1 MGATAGLVVCRCT
14 VSETK
19 DATTE
24 PAGEPT
30 GEPADEPTGAAATQ
44 EPETPPGETATVAES
59 DTVTIL
65 RRDDI
70 TFYLV
75 GTAHVSEASVE
86 EVRAVID
93 EVQPEVVCIEL
104 CESRYNTLINEDAWK
119 NLDVFKVIK
128 QGKTLL
134 LFANIILSSY
144 QKAIGEQLGVKPG
157 AEFKAAATA
166 AQAIGA
172 RVELVDR
179 NVHITL
185 KRTWANLRFFSKAKL
200 LGMLLGVVQD
210 EGADGEDGDGEITR
224 EEIEKLKHQANF
236 SAQLAQLTEFLPGI
250 KKPFIDER
258 DQYMMSSIEEAADG
272 PVCPAPASAA
282 ADADADADSDAVSDA
297 ADADADADADA
308 VSDAADADADADAGG
323 DADADA
329 DADTDTRPVKNVVAV
344 VGAMH
349 VAGMRDTFGKPV
361 DRAPLDIIPPPSPWL
376 RLLKWVIPVLILA
389 AFSYG
394 YFKQRDTTLEDLLY
408 AWILPNSIMAGLL
421 TAIARAKFLSI
432 VTAFIVSPI
441 TSLNPLLPAGVV
453 VGLLEAWL
461 RKPTVEDCEHIHE
474 DIQTWKGVIRNP
486 VTHVLLVAV
495 ASTMGSALGAW
506 IGLSWLIALIT

>member
-1 MGATAGLVVCRCT
+1 M
-14 VSETK
+14 SETLDVK
-19 DATTE
+19 TELATT
-24 PAGEPT
+24 PAVT
-30 GEPADEPTGAAATQ
+30 TPAVAALAASGAL
-44 EPETPPGETATVAES
+44 AES

-65 RRDDI
+65 KRGDV

-75 GTAHVSEASVE
+75 GTAHVSEASVD

-93 EVQPEVVCIEL
+93 RVQPEVVCIEL
-104 CESRYNTLINEDAWK
+104 CQTRYNTLINEDAWK

-157 AEFKAAATA
+157 AEFKAAAEA
-166 AQAIGA
+166 AQTVGA

-179 NVHITL
+179 NVHTTL
-185 KRTWANLRFFSKAKL
+185 KRTWSNLRFFSKAKL
-200 LGMLLGVVQD
+200 LGMLVGVVQD
-210 EGADGEDGDGEITR
+210 EGEDGEDGDGDGDMITR
-224 EEIEKLKHQANF
+224 EDIEKLKTQANF

-272 PVCPAPASAA
+272 PVCPAPVSTTAG
-282 ADADADADSDAVSDA
+282 ADADAGAAADADSDAA
-297 ADADADADADA
+297 A
-308 VSDAADADADADAGG
+308 G
-323 DADADA
+323 
-329 DADTDTRPVKNVVAV
+329 PVKNVVAV

-349 VAGMRDTFGKPV
+349 VAGMRATFGKPV
-361 DRAPLDIIPPPSPWL
+361 DRAPLDVVPPPSPWI
-376 RLLKWVIPVLILA
+376 RLFKWVIPVLILC

-394 YFKQRDTTLEDLLY
+394 YFKKRDTTLEDLLY

-421 TAIARAKFLSI
+421 TALARAKFLSI
-432 VTAFIVSPI
+432 VTAFVVSPI

-461 RKPTVEDCEHIHE
+461 RKPTVKDCESIHV

-495 ASTMGSALGAW
+495 ASTIGSAMGAW